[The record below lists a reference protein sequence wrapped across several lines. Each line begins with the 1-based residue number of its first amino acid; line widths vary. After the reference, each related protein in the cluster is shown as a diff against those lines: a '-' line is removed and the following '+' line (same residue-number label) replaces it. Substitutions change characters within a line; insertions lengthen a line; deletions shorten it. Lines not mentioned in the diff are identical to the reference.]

1 MNQIFNRRKDDEGY
15 PANMGKLIE
24 LDGQGSIADGF
35 TPNHVVSELQPS
47 SLPLQTEMPER
58 MPLSRSPLYQ
68 DNKPN
73 N

>member
-1 MNQIFNRRKDDEGY
+1 MNQMFNRRKDDEGY
-15 PANMGKLIE
+15 HADIGKLSE

-47 SLPLQTEMPER
+47 SLPSQTEMPER

-68 DNKPN
+68 DNQPN